1 MIVLASDN
9 WVGMKVQNFYLYGDL
24 ASFIPTLNY
33 GLQVSLNF

>member
-1 MIVLASDN
+1 MIALASDNDN

-33 GLQVSLNF
+33 

>member
-1 MIVLASDN
+1 MTVLASDN

-33 GLQVSLNF
+33 